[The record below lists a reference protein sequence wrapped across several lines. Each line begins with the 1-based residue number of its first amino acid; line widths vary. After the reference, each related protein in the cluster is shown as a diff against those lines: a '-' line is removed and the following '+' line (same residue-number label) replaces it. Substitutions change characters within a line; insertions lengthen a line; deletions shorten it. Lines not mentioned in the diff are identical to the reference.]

1 MPCSP
6 PFSWDTPRW
15 AKFRLHPYTTA
26 TPHVRACSTGNSER
40 LCPPIRFRCPGAT
53 ILAFAINLRA
63 GCMLVHASQIPKTFP
78 LLHSILRRV
87 ASFRAKRISS
97 YSPPQRSLPIASCL
111 HDPNQLPDGSFEKPL
126 LPLVP
131 WHHFGPPACRVISG
145 EVKSTPFP
153 ATLCWTP
160 LPPQL

>member
-1 MPCSP
+1 MDQNRMGRKKQVCIAALISTLCSHEP
-6 PFSWDTPRW
+6 LSLGGPARTQVFLTTAMDWAHTRW
-15 AKFRLHPYTTA
+15 AKFRLYPYTTA

-87 ASFRAKRISS
+87 ASFRAKRISCMFPS
-97 YSPPQRSLPIASCL
+97 STIVA
-111 HDPNQLPDGSFEKPL
+111 NSF
-126 LPLVP
+126 VS
-131 WHHFGPPACRVISG
+131 A
-145 EVKSTPFP
+145 
-153 ATLCWTP
+153 
-160 LPPQL
+160 